1 MISKLAQRKAF
12 VVLFA
17 LLGGICGL
25 PGSAQPAADPSPLS
39 VTINDAPDPA
49 QPGQQLR
56 WAVEVINHD
65 PSQAD
70 ALDVVVHDV
79 LPPGATLLSATS
91 PQGSCT
97 VREEALA
104 CTLGTLPFGAVASVE
119 IAATLDADIVQ
130 SSITNAV
137 AVTSFAPGATQ
148 ASAAVAYA
156 QTTLVIPA
164 PPQAEAQTPPPA
176 DVEQQ
181 PPAAEAPVQQEPQPQ
196 GPSSETPPQPPVI
209 PKTIAI
215 SPACVE
221 PGGSLTIAGEGFD
234 QLGLGEG
241 DVKIGEAPAK
251 ILAYSP
257 TGLVVQVPSL
267 SQGTATVNVTGAA
280 NAPSVEVKGSCHP
293 ILFTDEDA
301 DEGYIAGDVLIFFN
315 EEMSPEELEAFR
327 VEYGLET
334 LIHHPL
340 LGYYFAQLGAVAET
354 DDREQARAPV
364 SCLVNKR
371 SSAPSLDVLLL
382 VDRSGTMDAAFL
394 KPLLKELANQM
405 YCLVNRT
412 SRIAVMSYD
421 NQAKLELELA
431 PWREQQQAL
440 ARWMDAPLQ
449 TKGNSDL
456 GEGLRVALEY
466 LQERVRPGASQ
477 QIMVLTRG
485 PANPR
490 LQNPQPLIQQA
501 LDRGVVIHGVALTN
515 LFFRAETYDA
525 LRQIAR
531 ATQRDLQLLDE
542 RDAEQTSSAVACS
555 IVYGL
560 YGEECSQSPVYATPL
575 SDAVTCAI
583 VSGIYG
589 AGVCGR
595 EGLEQIPSIRVD
607 RTADVIE
614 RLNRDPRVEEAF
626 FNDLQDDAQNDPG
639 LMQQDWFL
647 ELGLPQGWDTFFP
660 KQGEGSVI
668 AIIDSGV
675 DLNVAGHRFSEVT
688 LDAIAPDGLNFAPI
702 PPEVA
707 DPTANDDLGHGTAVS
722 AITASVVDNAF
733 NGAGVAPK
741 ATVVALKVFAVVNGQ
756 VKASND
762 SVAQALMN
770 AFVLGVDVVN
780 MSLGCEGCTQ
790 SQEER
795 LRKFYGKILD
805 NLVKERQKIK
815 AKIPIIVAAAGNDGA
830 AFIDAPAF
838 HPAVLAVGSVG
849 ADLTQRSVFSNYGPE
864 LDFVALG
871 ENTMTTLV
879 GGAFSNPGSGTSFAA
894 PQVSGLV
901 ALILAQKP
909 GLNQQ
914 AVVDEI
920 KRCFVADVAPPGFDE
935 ETGWGRVHIP
945 EPGQADA
952 ACLPVD

>member
-1 MISKLAQRKAF
+1 MVLLA
-12 VVLFA
+12 FA
-17 LLGGICGL
+17 GALYLP
-25 PGSAQPAADPSPLS
+25 PGSAQPASSISPLT
-39 VTINDAPDPA
+39 VTITDTPDPVLLGE
-49 QPGQQLR
+49 QIR
-56 WAVEVINHD
+56 WSIQIENENPAGL
-65 PSQAD
+65 QALSVD
-70 ALDVVVHDV
+70 VHDV
-79 LPPGATLLSATS
+79 LPQGTEFVSATPSQGTCSRQGGALTCALGDIAFGGTVQLDISATLEPDA
-91 PQGSCT
+91 PEG
-97 VREEALA
+97 AL
-104 CTLGTLPFGAVASVE
+104 
-119 IAATLDADIVQ
+119 
-130 SSITNAV
+130 TNAV

-148 ASAAVAYA
+148 ASAVVAYA
-156 QTTLVIPA
+156 QTTVGMPA
-164 PPQAEAQTPPPA
+164 TPALAEAEKPQPA
-176 DVEQQ
+176 EAEQ
-181 PPAAEAPVQQEPQPQ
+181 PPAAEAPAPPEPQLQ
-196 GPSSETPPQPPVI
+196 APSSETPQQPPVI

-221 PGGSLTIAGEGFD
+221 PGRSLTIAGEGFD
-234 QLGLGEG
+234 QLALGEG

-251 ILAYSP
+251 VLAYSP
-257 TGLVVQVPSL
+257 TGLVVQVPAL
-267 SQGTATVNVTGAA
+267 PQGTATVNVTGAA

-315 EEMSPEELEAFR
+315 EEMSPEELDTFR

-340 LGYYFAQLGAVAET
+340 LGYYFAQLGAVAEA

-364 SCLVNKR
+364 SCLINKR
-371 SSAPSLDVLLL
+371 SAAPPLDLVLL

-405 YCLVNRT
+405 YCLINRT
-412 SRIAVMSYD
+412 SRIAVMSYGS
-421 NQAKLELELA
+421 QVKLELALA
-431 PWREQQQAL
+431 PWLEQQQAL
-440 ARWMDAPLQ
+440 IRWVDAPLQ
-449 TKGNSDL
+449 AQGNSDL
-456 GEGLRVALEY
+456 TQGLRTALEY
-466 LQERVRPGASQ
+466 VQQHARPGTSQ

-490 LQNPQPLIQQA
+490 LLDPQPLIQQA
-501 LDRGVVIHGVALTN
+501 RDQGAVIHGMALTN
-515 LFFRAETYDA
+515 RFFRAETYDA
-525 LRQIAR
+525 LKHIAQ

-542 RDAEQTSSAVACS
+542 RDAEQTSSAVSCS

-560 YGEECSQSPVYATPL
+560 YGEECSQNPVYATPL

-583 VSGIYG
+583 VGGMYG
-589 AGVCGR
+589 VGVCGR
-595 EGLEQIPSIRVD
+595 EGLDLIPSIRVD

-614 RLNRDPRVEEAF
+614 RLNRDPRVEDAF

-639 LMQQDWFL
+639 LLQEAWFL

-660 KQGEGSVI
+660 KRGAGVVI

-675 DLNVAGHRFSEVT
+675 DLNVADHRFSEIT
-688 LDAIAPDGLNFAPI
+688 LDAIAPDGLNFAPV

-733 NGAGVAPK
+733 NGAGVAPM

-830 AFIDAPAF
+830 HFIDAPAF
-838 HPAVLAVGSVG
+838 HPNVLAVGSVG
-849 ADLTQRSVFSNYGPE
+849 ADLSQRSAFSNYGPE

-871 ENTMTTLV
+871 ENTLTTLV
-879 GGAFSNPGSGTSFAA
+879 DGAFSSPGSGTSFAA

-901 ALILAQKP
+901 ALILAQRP

-920 KRCFVADVAPPGFDE
+920 KRCFVADVGPPGFDE
-935 ETGWGRVHIP
+935 ETGWGRVNIP

-952 ACLPVD
+952 ACLPVE